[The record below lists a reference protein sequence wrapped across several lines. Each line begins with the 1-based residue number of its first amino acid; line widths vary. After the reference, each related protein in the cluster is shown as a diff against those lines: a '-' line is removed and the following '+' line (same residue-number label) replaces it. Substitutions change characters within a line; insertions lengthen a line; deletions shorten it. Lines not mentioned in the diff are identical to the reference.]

1 MFPDMNQNR
10 ISSLVDEVDVNRQI
24 LQDDDLRVSEPLRV
38 FHRIWNAQ
46 GHGGSISL
54 GSDVELPGGTHD
66 QYMINI
72 SDHFRM
78 NPVSYIGAGIN
89 SAFLV
94 GTVGNISEHSEA
106 HFGRFWRKP

>member
-1 MFPDMNQNR
+1 MSPDMNQNR
-10 ISSLVDEVDVNRQI
+10 ISSLVDEVGVNKQI

-78 NPVSYIGAGIN
+78 IPFPTLERV
-89 SAFLV
+89 
-94 GTVGNISEHSEA
+94 
-106 HFGRFWRKP
+106 